1 MPNQVQTY
9 RTEREMTIAELAQK
23 VGVSPSTISRVEN
36 EVFTPKYDLMKR
48 LAKELGAQVEDLFPE
63 GKEE

>member
-1 MPNQVQTY
+1 MPNNVQAR
-9 RTEREMTIAELAQK
+9 RTGQEMTIAELAQK

-36 EVFTPKYDLMKR
+36 EVFIPKYSLMKR
-48 LAKELGAQVEDLFPE
+48 LAKELGVRVEELFPE